1 MKKLDK
7 KIEQLKSEGW
17 KLEKIAEHKM
27 NNKYYKYAAVI
38 KGLQRK
44 IINNKGGEGG
54 LSVKL

>member
-1 MKKLDK
+1 MTKLNE
-7 KIEQLKSEGW
+7 KIQHLKSEGW

-27 NNKYYKYAAVI
+27 NNKYYKYAVLI